1 MNYYFEFF
9 TTGLKYKNST
19 SKVKIVGLSCH
30 CEGHGAFVVLLVL
43 ALNVIT
49 GY

>member
-1 MNYYFEFF
+1 MSIFL

-19 SKVKIVGLSCH
+19 SKVKLVGLSCH
-30 CEGHGAFVVLLVL
+30 SEEHGATVVLLVL